1 MMQERSSPA
10 MNAVSRSR
18 GMTPGRPGIPS
29 RPLPTKR
36 WRVRWR
42 GEMVVGV
49 CHLDLLLPEGS
60 SLKAKRSVIKSL
72 IARVRARFN
81 CSISEVGAHD
91 LWQRACVGICL
102 VGSDQP
108 FINSSLDKVIDYI
121 ERLGL
126 LEVVG
131 SETEF
136 VHFNYDEG

>member
-1 MMQERSSPA
+1 
-10 MNAVSRSR
+10 
-18 GMTPGRPGIPS
+18 
-29 RPLPTKR
+29 
-36 WRVRWR
+36 
-42 GEMVVGV
+42 MVVGV

-72 IARVRARFN
+72 IARVRAKFN
-81 CSISEVGAHD
+81 CSIAEVGAHD
-91 LWQRACVGICL
+91 LWQRAHVGICL

-121 ERLGL
+121 ERLGV

-131 SETEF
+131 SEMEF

>member
-1 MMQERSSPA
+1 
-10 MNAVSRSR
+10 
-18 GMTPGRPGIPS
+18 
-29 RPLPTKR
+29 
-36 WRVRWR
+36 
-42 GEMVVGV
+42 MVVGV

-72 IARVRARFN
+72 IARVRAKFN
-81 CSISEVGAHD
+81 CSIAEVGAHD
-91 LWQRACVGICL
+91 LWQRARVGICL

-136 VHFNYDEG
+136 VHFNYDER

>member
-1 MMQERSSPA
+1 
-10 MNAVSRSR
+10 
-18 GMTPGRPGIPS
+18 
-29 RPLPTKR
+29 
-36 WRVRWR
+36 
-42 GEMVVGV
+42 MVVGV

-72 IARVRARFN
+72 IARVKARFN
-81 CSISEVGAHD
+81 CSIAEVGAHD
-91 LWQRACVGICL
+91 LWQRARVGICL

-136 VHFNYDEG
+136 VHFNYDER

>member
-1 MMQERSSPA
+1 
-10 MNAVSRSR
+10 
-18 GMTPGRPGIPS
+18 
-29 RPLPTKR
+29 
-36 WRVRWR
+36 
-42 GEMVVGV
+42 MVVGV
-49 CHLDLLLPEGS
+49 CHLDLVLPEGS

-72 IARVRARFN
+72 IARVRAKFN
-81 CSISEVGAHD
+81 CSISEVGGHD

-131 SETEF
+131 SEMEF

>member
-1 MMQERSSPA
+1 
-10 MNAVSRSR
+10 
-18 GMTPGRPGIPS
+18 
-29 RPLPTKR
+29 
-36 WRVRWR
+36 
-42 GEMVVGV
+42 MVVGV
-49 CHLDLLLPEGS
+49 CHLDLILPEGS

-72 IARVRARFN
+72 IARVRAKFN

-91 LWQRACVGICL
+91 LWQRARVGICL

>member
-1 MMQERSSPA
+1 
-10 MNAVSRSR
+10 
-18 GMTPGRPGIPS
+18 
-29 RPLPTKR
+29 
-36 WRVRWR
+36 
-42 GEMVVGV
+42 MVVGV

-72 IARVRARFN
+72 IARVRAKFN
-81 CSISEVGAHD
+81 CSIAEVGAHD
-91 LWQRACVGICL
+91 LWQRARVGICL

-121 ERLGL
+121 ERLGV

-131 SETEF
+131 SEMEF

>member
-1 MMQERSSPA
+1 
-10 MNAVSRSR
+10 
-18 GMTPGRPGIPS
+18 
-29 RPLPTKR
+29 
-36 WRVRWR
+36 
-42 GEMVVGV
+42 MVVGV

-72 IARVRARFN
+72 IARVRAKFN

-136 VHFNYDEG
+136 VHFNYDER

>member
-1 MMQERSSPA
+1 
-10 MNAVSRSR
+10 
-18 GMTPGRPGIPS
+18 
-29 RPLPTKR
+29 
-36 WRVRWR
+36 
-42 GEMVVGV
+42 MVVGV

-81 CSISEVGAHD
+81 CSIAEVGAHD
-91 LWQRACVGICL
+91 LWQRARVGICL

-131 SETEF
+131 SEMEF
-136 VHFNYDEG
+136 VHFNYDER

>member
-1 MMQERSSPA
+1 
-10 MNAVSRSR
+10 
-18 GMTPGRPGIPS
+18 
-29 RPLPTKR
+29 
-36 WRVRWR
+36 
-42 GEMVVGV
+42 MVVGV
-49 CHLDLLLPEGS
+49 CHLDLVLPEGS

-72 IARVRARFN
+72 IARVRAKFN

-91 LWQRACVGICL
+91 LWQRARVGICL

-136 VHFNYDEG
+136 VHFNYDER

>member
-1 MMQERSSPA
+1 
-10 MNAVSRSR
+10 
-18 GMTPGRPGIPS
+18 MTPGSRVIPS

-36 WRVRWR
+36 WRVSRR

-49 CHLDLLLPEGS
+49 CHLDLVLPEGS